1 METKKFWRIL
11 QKRDSCWGLDC
22 DDDDEEKEEENGDD
36 GDKEE
41 EEEAHIA
48 NEFRS
53 SFWEQMMKM
62 TISVTILIQV
72 LRTWKCSVSA
82 LHLSRTKL
90 CHASKYLSSAMFLQF
105 VYQGWVA
112 MFIEYSSSSWQF

>member
-41 EEEAHIA
+41 DNGDDDDYEKE
-48 NEFRS
+48 NDDVGWLFRIRGPKVTMLP
-53 SFWEQMMKM
+53 SFCLMIMM
-62 TISVTILIQV
+62 LIMI
-72 LRTWKCSVSA
+72 R
-82 LHLSRTKL
+82 
-90 CHASKYLSSAMFLQF
+90 
-105 VYQGWVA
+105 
-112 MFIEYSSSSWQF
+112 SWW